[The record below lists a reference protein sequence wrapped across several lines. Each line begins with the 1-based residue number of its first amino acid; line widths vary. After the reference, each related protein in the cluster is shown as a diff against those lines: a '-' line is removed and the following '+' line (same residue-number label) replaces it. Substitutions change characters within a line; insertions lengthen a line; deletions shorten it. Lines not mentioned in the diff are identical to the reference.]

1 MNNAG
6 DRRPPVAM
14 FHVKHRFVLARRRSH
29 PRQHRIDGPH
39 MSTSADV
46 PPFLP
51 ARRILPVAATYGA
64 VAGAVAGLA
73 LTLMNGVQHLI
84 WHGAQSPVRS
94 AATILLGGVII
105 VPLRHKDPPPRH
117 PRLPHRRIRGSR
129 RRALAAHAPPVRPRC
144 RGRRFRRR
152 RRPGGWAHRRRHRT
166 VGDPRAPHHLDAE
179 ATRRRDARR
188 RRHRLSVAGA
198 RATLTG
204 HPQATHERP
213 RRTSRPSA
221 DEFSA
226 SCRGLRAS
234 AGANA
239 EPSR

>member
-1 MNNAG
+1 MRAIVAP
-6 DRRPPVAM
+6 RR
-14 FHVKHRFVLARRRSH
+14 HVPRETSLRPRSTSVTSTPASNRRSPHEHLSRRAAVPTRSAH
-29 PRQHRIDGPH
+29 PRGRCRLRCG
-39 MSTSADV
+39 
-46 PPFLP
+46 L
-51 ARRILPVAATYGA
+51 
-64 VAGAVAGLA
+64 GAVAGLA
-73 LTLMNGVQHLI
+73 LTPMNGAQHLI
-84 WHGAQSPVRS
+84 WHGPRAPYD
-94 AATILLGGVII
+94 L
-105 VPLRHKDPPPRH
+105 PPPSCSAVSSSCCCGARITTSTPSTPSSPK
-117 PRLPHRRIRGSR
+117 PRIPSPCTGGARSIC
-129 RRALAAHAPPVRPRC
+129 APSVSW
-144 RGRRFRRR
+144 RRFRRR

-166 VGDPRAPHHLDAE
+166 VDDPRAPHHLDAG
-179 ATRRRDARR
+179 ATRRRDTRR

-213 RRTSRPSA
+213 RRTSRPGA